1 MKILVCN
8 AGSSSLKFSLLEAC
22 DESFL
27 AEGSIDWTTK
37 PTSLLFHG
45 AGQEAIREV
54 LKVERHED
62 AAARIFDDL
71 QAGSNP
77 ALARL
82 EELQAVAH
90 RVVHGGPYT
99 AAVQITP
106 EVKRQIEKLAPLAP
120 LHNPA
125 TLKVIA
131 AVEEIVP
138 RVAQIAAFDTAFHT
152 TLSRAASVY
161 PVPFAWTRKWGLLRY
176 GFHGLSHSYCATRVA
191 EMLRRQ
197 DLRIIISHLGNGA
210 SISAVR
216 NGICMDTSMGF
227 TPLEGIMMG
236 TRSGT
241 VDPGML
247 IYLLRNGLNV
257 DDLDRGLN
265 YQSGLLGVSGIS
277 PDMRE
282 LLAAARTSPDAQ
294 LAIDMYVHR
303 IKQTIGAMSATL
315 GGMDCLVFTA
325 GVGEHSPEIRARV
338 CENMDFLGI
347 ELDRNSNENC
357 KPDADI
363 TSARSR
369 ARVLV
374 IATREDL
381 TIVRE
386 ARRLLSGAT
395 GSSSKLSGLARS
407 KQYSSTEGVKNH
419 VHSNHGT
426 RCR

>member
-1 MKILVCN
+1 MLNLDLKAPRVAAKMKILVCN
-8 AGSSSLKFSLLEAC
+8 AGSSSLKFSLFEAD
-22 DESFL
+22 DESSVV
-27 AEGSIDWTTK
+27 EGSIDWTAK
-37 PTSLLFHG
+37 PTSLLFHRPG
-45 AGQEAIREV
+45 EQPLQEV
-54 LKVERHED
+54 LNLERHED
-62 AAARIFDDL
+62 AAARIFEDL
-71 QAGSNP
+71 QAGSSP

-82 EELQAVAH
+82 EEIQAVAH
-90 RVVHGGPYT
+90 RVVHGGAYT

-120 LHNPA
+120 LHNA
-125 TLKVIA
+125 ASLKAIT
-131 AVEEIVP
+131 AVEQILP
-138 RVAQIAAFDTAFHT
+138 RVPQIAVFDTAFHT
-152 TLSRAASVY
+152 TLPRAASVY
-161 PVPFAWTRKWGLLRY
+161 PVPFEWTRKWGLRRY
-176 GFHGLSHSYCATRVA
+176 GFHGLSHSYCATRAA

-197 DLRIIISHLGNGA
+197 DLRVIIAHLGNGA
-210 SISAVR
+210 SLSAVR
-216 NGICMDTSMGF
+216 NGVCMDTSMGF

-265 YQSGLLGVSGIS
+265 YQSGLLGISGIS
-277 PDMRE
+277 SDMRE

-303 IKQTIGAMSATL
+303 IKQTIGAMSTTL

-338 CENMDFLGI
+338 CEDMDFLGI

-363 TSARSR
+363 TSSRSR
-369 ARVLV
+369 ARVVV

-395 GSSSKLSGLARS
+395 GS
-407 KQYSSTEGVKNH
+407 V
-419 VHSNHGT
+419 
-426 RCR
+426 

>member
-1 MKILVCN
+1 MKILISN
-8 AGSSSLKFSLLEAC
+8 AGSSSLKFSLFEAG
-22 DESFL
+22 EENLL

-37 PTSLLFHG
+37 PSSLVFHRP
-45 AGQEAIREV
+45 GQQPLQEV
-54 LKVERHED
+54 LNLERHED
-62 AAARIFDDL
+62 AAGRIFDYL
-71 QAGSNP
+71 QAGSTP

-82 EELQAVAH
+82 ENIQAVAH
-90 RVVHGGPYT
+90 RVVHGGAYT

-106 EVKRQIEKLAPLAP
+106 EVKRQIEKLACLAP

-125 TLKVIA
+125 SLRAIA

-138 RVAQIAAFDTAFHT
+138 EVPQIAVFDTAFHT
-152 TLSRAASVY
+152 TIPKAAVMY
-161 PVPFAWTRKWGLLRY
+161 PVPLEWTRKWGLRRY
-176 GFHGLSHSYCATRVA
+176 GFHGLSHSYCASRAA

-197 DLRIIISHLGNGA
+197 DLRIVIAHLGNGA
-210 SISAVR
+210 SLSAVR
-216 NGICMDTSMGF
+216 NGVCMDTSMGF

-247 IYLLRNGLNV
+247 IYLLRNGLSV

-277 PDMRE
+277 SDMRE
-282 LLAAARTSPDAQ
+282 VLPAIRISSDAQ
-294 LAIDMYVHR
+294 LAIDIYVHR
-303 IKQTIGAMSATL
+303 IKQTIGAMAATL

-338 CENMDFLGI
+338 CENMDFLGV
-347 ELDRNSNENC
+347 ELDRSSNENC
-357 KPDADI
+357 KSDVDI
-363 TSARSR
+363 SSSRSK

-381 TIVRE
+381 TILRE
-386 ARRLLSGAT
+386 ARRLLCGET
-395 GSSSKLSGLARS
+395 GS
-407 KQYSSTEGVKNH
+407 V
-419 VHSNHGT
+419 
-426 RCR
+426 